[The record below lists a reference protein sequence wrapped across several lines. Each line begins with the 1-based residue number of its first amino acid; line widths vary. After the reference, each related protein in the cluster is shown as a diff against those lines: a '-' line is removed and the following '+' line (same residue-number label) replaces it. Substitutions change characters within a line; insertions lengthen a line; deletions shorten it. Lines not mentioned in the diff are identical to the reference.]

1 MLFRGVR
8 ALEESECVWWRG
20 RKPRQPGLMCRCPLF
35 YLLFQAGKQT
45 TPLPPRFFRTRYG
58 GWVFMWDFRQ
68 GLSRFFNGLDV
79 EVECVQLRAVWKI
92 LDADSCSEC
101 GCF

>member
-1 MLFRGVR
+1 
-8 ALEESECVWWRG
+8 
-20 RKPRQPGLMCRCPLF
+20 
-35 YLLFQAGKQT
+35 
-45 TPLPPRFFRTRYG
+45 
-58 GWVFMWDFRQ
+58 MWDFRQ

-79 EVECVQLRAVWKI
+79 EVEYVQLRAVWKI

>member
-1 MLFRGVR
+1 
-8 ALEESECVWWRG
+8 
-20 RKPRQPGLMCRCPLF
+20 
-35 YLLFQAGKQT
+35 
-45 TPLPPRFFRTRYG
+45 
-58 GWVFMWDFRQ
+58 MWDFRQ